1 MKEKKK
7 LQTKSGQAAV
17 QYSVWSLM
25 PSLSFLSDTVEPRK
39 TVTNYENFGIEHPVS
54 IDALSPAS
62 SETFVDIH
70 SAYDTQEQVHNM
82 EDTNIRQTNQTE
94 FCSPQFRSLPR
105 PNSASSRSNSISPYP
120 SSASPRPNSVSPRP
134 IDAFPSSTGAPF
146 IRTSNISRP
155 ESISPRPSS
164 APYLRDSVSPCSR
177 RSDTVG
183 SYSQQNY
190 AQYAKRAKKQ
200 LPETRTD
207 AVDQAILNLVEKR
220 NSTDTMN
227 SDDLFYLSI
236 SRDSQQLN
244 VNAKLR
250 LKALVLQALSQ
261 VVTEEQN
268 KI

>member
-1 MKEKKK
+1 MQKFDKNI
-7 LQTKSGQAAV
+7 
-17 QYSVWSLM
+17 YNNYIFIIFIFF
-25 PSLSFLSDTVEPRK
+25 FL
-39 TVTNYENFGIEHPVS
+39 
-54 IDALSPAS
+54 
-62 SETFVDIH
+62 
-70 SAYDTQEQVHNM
+70 
-82 EDTNIRQTNQTE
+82 
-94 FCSPQFRSLPR
+94 
-105 PNSASSRSNSISPYP
+105 
-120 SSASPRPNSVSPRP
+120 
-134 IDAFPSSTGAPF
+134 
-146 IRTSNISRP
+146 
-155 ESISPRPSS
+155 
-164 APYLRDSVSPCSR
+164 
-177 RSDTVG
+177 
-183 SYSQQNY
+183 
-190 AQYAKRAKKQ
+190 AKKQ

>member
-1 MKEKKK
+1 M
-7 LQTKSGQAAV
+7 G
-17 QYSVWSLM
+17 
-25 PSLSFLSDTVEPRK
+25 
-39 TVTNYENFGIEHPVS
+39 
-54 IDALSPAS
+54 
-62 SETFVDIH
+62 
-70 SAYDTQEQVHNM
+70 
-82 EDTNIRQTNQTE
+82 DTNIRQTNQTE
-94 FCSPQFRSLPR
+94 FCSPHQFRSLPR

-134 IDAFPSSTGAPF
+134 TDAFPNSTGAPF

-164 APYLRDSVSPCSR
+164 APYLRDSVSPCSQ

-190 AQYAKRAKKQ
+190 AQHAKRAKKQ

-261 VVTEEQN
+261 IVTEEQN